1 MIDISTSKDSEH
13 YFSLLEDYW
22 QSKRTSQRMAVNN
35 DKDTAFWQLGN
46 KVTFEVHAISLL
58 YDFSNFHRMS
68 F

>member
-35 DKDTAFWQLGN
+35 DKDTAF
-46 KVTFEVHAISLL
+46 
-58 YDFSNFHRMS
+58 
-68 F
+68 